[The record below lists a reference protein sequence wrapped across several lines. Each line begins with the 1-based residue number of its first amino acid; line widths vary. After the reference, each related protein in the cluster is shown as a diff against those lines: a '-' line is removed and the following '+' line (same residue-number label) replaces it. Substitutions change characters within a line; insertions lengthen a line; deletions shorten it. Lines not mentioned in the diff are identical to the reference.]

1 MKLTKEKI
9 EKFREIVSEAFGG
22 AWYNEQENLYDEI
35 LDTDTILQNQ
45 KLRELIEKEIE
56 GLKPQI
62 NELTNFVHPEINSV
76 YFTLRHLLEESKK

>member
-1 MKLTKEKI
+1 MKLSDDDFT
-9 EKFREIVSEAFGG
+9 SHACDDP
-22 AWYNEQENLYDEI
+22 NEEGDGLGWN
-35 LDTDTILQNQ
+35 LDTDMTTEGKDELIQNQ
-45 KLRELIEKEIE
+45 KLRELVKKEIE